1 MVFAKCV
8 CISQLFLLNVAKLIS
23 LKAQTIFLTG
33 KSQRKLVNRK
43 GLKGKISHAKKS
55 SIIQRFRDYFC
66 SGNVTSEVTTVT
78 SSLEIPIMFL
88 LVLDYFRQKPL
99 KRINWFIFQFDKS
112 DSADQNLH
120 NIHAKGPQKWLF
132 RENIGLLNLL

>member
-23 LKAQTIFLTG
+23 LKAQTIFLTA

-88 LVLDYFRQKPL
+88 LDLDYFRQKSL

-120 NIHAKGPQKWLF
+120 NIHAKGPQKLLF

>member
-55 SIIQRFRDYFC
+55 SIIQRFGDYFC

-88 LVLDYFRQKPL
+88 LDLDYFRQKPL

-120 NIHAKGPQKWLF
+120 NIHAKGPQKLLF
-132 RENIGLLNLL
+132 RENIGLLY

>member
-8 CISQLFLLNVAKLIS
+8 CISQLFSLNVAKLIS
-23 LKAQTIFLTG
+23 LKAQTIFLTA

-88 LVLDYFRQKPL
+88 LDLDYFRQKSL

-120 NIHAKGPQKWLF
+120 NIHAKGPQKLLF